1 MALLLIG
8 CEKPVSVTP
17 GGRPTSTV
25 LKEVKVLRLQPEG
38 QSPLS
43 AASLNAM
50 LAEWS
55 EVPLSEFYYESEPNG
70 IIFPYQEGELV
81 GGDSKPG
88 TWRFYHCAGLRIQ
101 SGDDPVRYF
110 LPVDSTEQRA
120 TGPGLK

>member
-1 MALLLIG
+1 MAMLLIG
-8 CEKPVSVTP
+8 CEKPASVTP
-17 GGRPTSTV
+17 GGRPTHTV

-55 EVPLSEFYYESEPNG
+55 EVPLSKFYYESESNR
-70 IIFPYQEGELV
+70 ISFPYQEGELV
-81 GGDSKPG
+81 GEDSENG

-101 SGDDPVRYF
+101 SGEGPARYF
-110 LPVDSTEQRA
+110 LPIDSTNRSSR
-120 TGPGLK
+120 